1 MMFSEESRQEVT
13 NEEMLNEQAQP
24 TFTLEAVDGL
34 PTIELRVRA
43 DGTVEYRYCAESGS
57 NLHRDSGWR
66 VMSETARRNHI
77 SVGGKIGEW
86 LKSLE

>member
-1 MMFSEESRQEVT
+1 MASEEL
-13 NEEMLNEQAQP
+13 LNGQAQRA
-24 TFTLEAVDGL
+24 FTLEGDDGL

-43 DGTVEYRYCAESGS
+43 DGAVEYRYRTGTSIYPSFDGQ
-57 NLHRDSGWR
+57 WR
-66 VMSETARRNHI
+66 VMSETTRRNHI

>member
-1 MMFSEESRQEVT
+1 MFSEESRQEVT

-43 DGTVEYRYCAESGS
+43 DGTVEYRYRAGNS
-57 NLHRDSGWR
+57 NYPGFDGQWH
-66 VMSETARRNHI
+66 VMSDEARRHHI
-77 SVGGKIGEW
+77 SVGGKVGEW
-86 LKSLE
+86 LRSLE